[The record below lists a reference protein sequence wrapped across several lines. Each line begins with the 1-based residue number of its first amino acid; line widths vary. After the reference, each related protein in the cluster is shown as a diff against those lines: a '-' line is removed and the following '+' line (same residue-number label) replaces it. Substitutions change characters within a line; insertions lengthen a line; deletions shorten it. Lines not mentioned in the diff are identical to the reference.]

1 MGSHLGDMEAVP
13 VNRLHITVR
22 LVPPSVNHYKDTQ
35 ILRSRKSG
43 KHFLKWTVTPEA
55 EIFKLEV
62 RKAAGMLSVAP
73 ATLREQRKTT
83 YRLRA
88 VIYLGEG
95 QRGDGDNFW
104 KVIGDSLTFAGV
116 IHSDAAVKDWHLYV
130 RRDRENPR
138 TEITVTRRTA

>member
-1 MGSHLGDMEAVP
+1 MNRVRIV
-13 VNRLHITVR
+13 VN

-35 ILRSRKSG
+35 IRKNRKTG
-43 KHFLKWTVTPEA
+43 RHFLAWEVCPEA
-55 EIFKLEV
+55 TIFKLEV
-62 RKAAGMLSVAP
+62 RKEAQGRTLAP
-73 ATLREQRKTT
+73 ARLAEQRKTV

-88 VIYLGEG
+88 VVYLGAG

-130 RRDRENPR
+130 RRDRERPR
-138 TEITVTRRTA
+138 TEITAWLIKGE